1 MKTQGN
7 TVLITGGATGFGFSL
22 AKTLIN
28 RGNTVI
34 ICGRRQSKLRE
45 AKDMLPQLHI
55 RVCDVSDERERE
67 LLFLWVKGGF
77 NGINVLVN
85 NAAVNAGAPRMVNL
99 KKGIQDLSG
108 SENEIKTNLVAPIRL
123 SAYFIPLLLE
133 KRESAIINVTSGLAF
148 VPVATMPVYC
158 ATKAALHSF
167 TVSLRFQLRNTSIK
181 VFEIMPPL
189 MATELGKVVHLDGS
203 VESRGIPPSEAAEAV
218 MAALENDQYEIPV
231 GEAKKLVE
239 GALTN
244 PKRTFDNI
252 NQY

>member
-22 AKTLIN
+22 AKTFVN
-28 RGNTVI
+28 AGNTVI

-67 LLFLWVKGGF
+67 LLFLWVEDKF
-77 NGINVLVN
+77 SDINVVVN
-85 NAAVNAGAPRMVNL
+85 NAAVNAGVPRMVNL
-99 KKGIQDLSG
+99 KDGIQDISS
-108 SENEIKTNLVAPIRL
+108 SENEIRTNLVAPIRL
-123 SAYFIPLLLE
+123 SAHFIPLLLE

-148 VPVATMPVYC
+148 VPAATMPVYC

-167 TVSLRFQLRNTSIK
+167 TVSLRFQLRHTSIK

-189 MATELGKVVHLDGS
+189 MATDLGKIVNPDGS

-218 MAALENDQYEIPV
+218 MAALENDHNEIPV
-231 GEAKKLVE
+231 GEAKKLIM

-244 PKRTFDNI
+244 PERTFENI